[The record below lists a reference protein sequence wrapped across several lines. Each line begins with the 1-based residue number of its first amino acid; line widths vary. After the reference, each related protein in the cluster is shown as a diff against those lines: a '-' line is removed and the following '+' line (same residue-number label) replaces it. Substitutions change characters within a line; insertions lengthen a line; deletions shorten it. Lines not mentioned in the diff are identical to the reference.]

1 MKLVKADY
9 ERLLDQLEIAVLVL
23 AGDLK
28 GQPDVVY
35 SNAAFSHWVAASAE
49 ELANASLAFLFSVK
63 DCEEITKAVAL
74 VCETGADQAISLN
87 FTGHDKNRRLID
99 FVIKPFKTRRK
110 KIVACLLQELQRK
123 PTLDLADP
131 QDNLRWHA
139 EQKDCESDVFNRRY
153 FYEQVEREC
162 LRLYRYGSVY
172 TLIGVELLIDEAVKA
187 KVSDWDTKFLSAA
200 KILKDAF
207 RSQDII
213 CRNQPDQF
221 MVMMP
226 ETKLSQALYVAER
239 LKRAFSDDYAKGNGV
254 RVAIGVTEGKVTDQH
269 FSDTLQR
276 VEASLENASASLGR
290 KVAYSL

>member
-1 MKLVKADY
+1 MKLVKSDY
-9 ERLLDQLEIAVLVL
+9 ERLLDQLEMAVLVL

-28 GQPDVVY
+28 TQPEVVY
-35 SNAAFSHWVAASAE
+35 SNAAFSQWIAASSE
-49 ELANASLAFLFSVK
+49 ELTGASLAFLFSAK
-63 DCEEITKAVAL
+63 DSDDMTKAIAL
-74 VCETGADQAISLN
+74 VCKSGADQVISLN
-87 FTGHDKNRRLID
+87 FTGHDKNHRQID
-99 FVIKPFKTRRK
+99 FVIKPFKTRRG

-123 PTLDLADP
+123 PLLDMVDP
-131 QDNLRWHA
+131 KDDLRWHA
-139 EQKDCESDVFNRRY
+139 EQKDSESDVFNRRY

-172 TLIGVELLIDEAVKA
+172 TLIGVELLIDEEVKA
-187 KVSDWDTKFLSAA
+187 KVSDWDKKFLSAA
-200 KILKDAF
+200 KILKEAF

-213 CRNQPDQF
+213 GRNQPDQF
-221 MVMMP
+221 IVMMP

-239 LKRAFSDDYAKGNGV
+239 LKRAFNDDYAKGNGV

-269 FSDTLQR
+269 FSDTLER